1 MTFIADQEKKTKIF
15 YPSED
20 GEPMAETYANLYAII
35 TILGVLKQ
43 YLAGQQA
50 TVLANQYLYYSQG
63 FPKMRVA
70 PDVMVIFNVS
80 PGGRDNYKIWE
91 KGETPTVIF
100 EVTSPS
106 TQEQDQQFK
115 KTLYEQLGVLEYWLF
130 DPKGEWIREK
140 LRGYRLVEEEYQ
152 LVTDFRSQPL
162 KLKLQVEGELVGF
175 YREDNGEKLLIPEE
189 LAAKLREKEINLQQE
204 ILAKQEVE
212 RKLQEEILA
221 KQQLE
226 DLLTKYRQQFGEI
239 D

>member
-91 KGETPTVIF
+91 EGETPTVIF